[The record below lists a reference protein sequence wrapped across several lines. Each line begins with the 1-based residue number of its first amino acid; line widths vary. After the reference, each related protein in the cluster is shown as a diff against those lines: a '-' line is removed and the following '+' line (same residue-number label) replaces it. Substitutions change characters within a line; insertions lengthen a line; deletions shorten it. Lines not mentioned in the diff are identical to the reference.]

1 MNSRFVYAII
11 SIVLSALIAFI
22 AIPALNAKTS
32 GKAEVVRVT
41 QPIIKGM
48 PITADTIEVVEVGGY
63 NLPDNIAATMEDV
76 VGKYA
81 TADLQPGDF
90 ILSSK
95 VSFLPLT
102 SDIQLNN
109 IPSGKVAISITV
121 QSLAA
126 GLSDKL
132 LALVVLDD
140 QIAGRIADLP
150 GESGGFHF
158 LAGVEELAAD
168 LVTFTICLALRL
180 RFVSYGCP
188 CRVNR
193 CRFTSRL

>member
-1 MNSRFVYAII
+1 MNNASI
-11 SIVLSALIAFI
+11 SIGVPMIIIGAGLSA
-22 AIPALNAKTS
+22 
-32 GKAEVVRVT
+32 
-41 QPIIKGM
+41 
-48 PITADTIEVVEVGGY
+48 
-63 NLPDNIAATMEDV
+63 
-76 VGKYA
+76 
-81 TADLQPGDF
+81 
-90 ILSSK
+90 SK
-95 VSFLPLT
+95 VKDQPLLSAAALP
-102 SDIQLNN
+102 
-109 IPSGKVAISITV
+109 PSKEAVTRTRI
-121 QSLAA
+121 A

>member
-1 MNSRFVYAII
+1 MNNASRRSHDNHRGGAIGLESEGPTSFVGRRLA
-11 SIVLSALIAFI
+11 A
-22 AIPALNAKTS
+22 
-32 GKAEVVRVT
+32 
-41 QPIIKGM
+41 
-48 PITADTIEVVEVGGY
+48 VERGG
-63 NLPDNIAATMEDV
+63 NRTRI
-76 VGKYA
+76 
-81 TADLQPGDF
+81 
-90 ILSSK
+90 
-95 VSFLPLT
+95 
-102 SDIQLNN
+102 
-109 IPSGKVAISITV
+109 
-121 QSLAA
+121 A